1 MCVYRQRVRIHS
13 FCTQQPKQPN
23 KIEYDW
29 HEDGFHLTSFYSV
42 FVIRHS
48 AFNIH
53 SHHSHA
59 KSIKFHWIQT
69 SWMDCFN
76 LLEKKYIFSSF
87 ILSFDEIF
95 RYTRFVQNFLC
106 IDICRFFFFFFLHI
120 RLPKFDWICLVFTVM
135 SAKSRVKT
143 HLNIDFLFIS
153 TTDSFTINCP
163 VAFVCSTVNFLV
175 LGMLSTFVRRRRKNE
190 WMHKYA
196 AKYNECVNE

>member
-106 IDICRFFFFFFLHI
+106 IDICRFFFFFFFAYSTTKI
-120 RLPKFDWICLVFTVM
+120 RLNMFGVYGDERQITCQNPLKYRFLIHFDNRFVHNQLSSGLCLF
-135 SAKSRVKT
+135 
-143 HLNIDFLFIS
+143 
-153 TTDSFTINCP
+153 NC
-163 VAFVCSTVNFLV
+163 
-175 LGMLSTFVRRRRKNE
+175 
-190 WMHKYA
+190 
-196 AKYNECVNE
+196 